1 MSITNFIQKIKGF
14 MDSEEGRIIAFIL
27 IVILTGTS
35 SFLLGRMSNSLKN
48 KDNTCV
54 NIENSNNN
62 ITTQSNNIKSIYDK
76 SLGKANALDSISVS
90 NQSGSYVASKRGKR
104 FYPVDCSAASSI
116 VLKNRVYFSTS
127 EEAIQKGYSASPS
140 CE

>member
-14 MDSEEGRIIAFIL
+14 MDSEKGRIIAFIL
-27 IVILTGTS
+27 IVILTGVS

-62 ITTQSNNIKSIYDK
+62 IITQSKSNKSIYNS
-76 SLGKANALDSISVS
+76 SLGKASVIDSVS
-90 NQSGSYVASKRGKR
+90 TSNQTGSYVASRRGKR
-104 FYPVDCSAASSI
+104 FYPVDCSAAASI
-116 VLKNRVYFSTS
+116 VSKNRVYFNTS
-127 EEAIQKGYSASPS
+127 EEAIQKGYTASPS

>member
-27 IVILTGTS
+27 IVILTGVS

-62 ITTQSNNIKSIYDK
+62 IITQSEINKSIYNS
-76 SLGKANALDSISVS
+76 SLGKASAIDSISAS
-90 NQSGSYVASKRGKR
+90 NQIGSYVASKRGKR
-104 FYPVDCSAASSI
+104 FYPVSCSAASSI
-116 VLKNRVYFSTS
+116 VLKNRVYFNTI
-127 EEAIQKGYSASPS
+127 EEAIQKGYTASPS